1 MDTSTKMSSLA
12 TLSLI
17 IISTLLTTTRA
28 ANFQVR
34 NNCPYVVWAAASNPG
49 GGRPLSTND
58 VWSFDTAP
66 GTDKARIWGRT
77 NCNFDA
83 SGQGS
88 CETGDCGRLECP
100 TGQYGKAPNTLAEY
114 ALNQNSP
121 GYYTNLDF
129 FDISLVDG
137 FNIPMEFGPINNSG
151 DKCEV
156 RSCTADINGQCPAQ
170 LKVPGG
176 CNNPCTTFKEEQY
189 CCNNG
194 PCGPTDLSK
203 FFKDRCPTSY
213 SYPQDDATSL
223 FTCPGG
229 TNYKVVFCP

>member
-1 MDTSTKMSSLA
+1 MSYLA

-17 IISTLLTTTRA
+17 IISTLLITTRA
-28 ANFQVR
+28 ANFRVR
-34 NNCPYVVWAAASNPG
+34 NNCRYVVWAAASNPG
-49 GGRPLSTND
+49 GGRRLNTNEE
-58 VWSFDTAP
+58 WSFDTAP
-66 GTDKARIWGRT
+66 GTARARIWGRT
-77 NCNFDA
+77 NCNFGA

-88 CETGDCGRLECP
+88 CETGDCGSLVCP
-100 TGQYGKAPNTLAEY
+100 TGRYGKAPNTLAEY

-137 FNIPMEFGPINNSG
+137 FNIPMEFGPVANSG
-151 DKCEV
+151 GKCEA
-156 RSCTADINGQCPAQ
+156 RRCTSDINGQCPGP
-170 LKVPGG
+170 LRVPGG
-176 CNNPCTTFKEEQY
+176 CNNPCTTFREERY
-189 CCNNG
+189 CCNQG
-194 PCGPTDLSK
+194 PCGPTDYSR